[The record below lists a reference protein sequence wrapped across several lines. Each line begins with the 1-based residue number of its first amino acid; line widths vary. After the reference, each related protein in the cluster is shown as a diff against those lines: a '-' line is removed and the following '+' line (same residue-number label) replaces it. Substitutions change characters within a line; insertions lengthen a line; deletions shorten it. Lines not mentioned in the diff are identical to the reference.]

1 MRFWFSRLQSA
12 SVYWRNELRVGPLVA
27 HLQTIFVTAVSS
39 SNTSSKSPNIVST
52 KPQRIIVHQ
61 PSSPLPVMR
70 APRITTC
77 RLLTRFVPVNTF
89 ISQNAVAIVS
99 PPGKWCGSKR
109 ATLDWLA
116 DCTANSTQHSAMFII
131 SFSSSFESSGRREI
145 LFLSLS
151 LSLSRGS
158 NPLSKHSTVLLVISH
173 FNMETRLLWVLL
185 ILRPMSFSRPSP
197 IVVRC
202 WWIYFFNC
210 L

>member
-1 MRFWFSRLQSA
+1 MRSVVTRRSPVRYAILISRLQSA

-39 SNTSSKSPNIVST
+39 SNDTTSKSPNIVST

-99 PPGKWCGSKR
+99 PPGKWCGSEK
-109 ATLDWLA
+109 D
-116 DCTANSTQHSAMFII
+116 F
-131 SFSSSFESSGRREI
+131 G
-145 LFLSLS
+145 
-151 LSLSRGS
+151 
-158 NPLSKHSTVLLVISH
+158 LVILQCA
-173 FNMETRLLWVLL
+173 NYLTVQRYVV
-185 ILRPMSFSRPSP
+185 SFPFYYSP
-197 IVVRC
+197 
-202 WWIYFFNC
+202 F

>member
-70 APRITTC
+70 APCITTC

-89 ISQNAVAIVS
+89 IGQNAVAIVS
-99 PPGKWCGSKR
+99 PPGKWCGSKKKT

-116 DCTANSTQHSAMFII
+116 DLYLLITQTQCCVL
-131 SFSSSFESSGRREI
+131 SSWD
-145 LFLSLS
+145 SLS
-151 LSLSRGS
+151 PVFFWNDIALR
-158 NPLSKHSTVLLVISH
+158 
-173 FNMETRLLWVLL
+173 RLLQLYLSYRVCIFVFIKKNISLCCV
-185 ILRPMSFSRPSP
+185 F
-197 IVVRC
+197 
-202 WWIYFFNC
+202 
-210 L
+210 

>member
-39 SNTSSKSPNIVST
+39 SDTTSKSPNIVST

-99 PPGKWCGSKR
+99 PPGKWCGSKKR
-109 ATLDWLA
+109 LWIGYF
-116 DCTANSTQHSAMFII
+116 TANYMVQRYGLFPFFI
-131 SFSSSFESSGRREI
+131 I
-145 LFLSLS
+145 LFLHTVVSWEKLD
-151 LSLSRGS
+151 R
-158 NPLSKHSTVLLVISH
+158 SKT
-173 FNMETRLLWVLL
+173 
-185 ILRPMSFSRPSP
+185 
-197 IVVRC
+197 
-202 WWIYFFNC
+202 
-210 L
+210 

>member
-39 SNTSSKSPNIVST
+39 SDTTSKSPNVVST

-99 PPGKWCGSKR
+99 PPGKWCGQR
-109 ATLDWLA
+109 LWIGYF
-116 DCTANSTQHSAMFII
+116 TANRTLQRYGLFPFLFI
-131 SFSSSFESSGRREI
+131 SP
-145 LFLSLS
+145 FLIPWFL
-151 LSLSRGS
+151 GG
-158 NPLSKHSTVLLVISH
+158 KKI
-173 FNMETRLLWVLL
+173 W
-185 ILRPMSFSRPSP
+185 
-197 IVVRC
+197 
-202 WWIYFFNC
+202 
-210 L
+210 

>member
-1 MRFWFSRLQSA
+1 M
-12 SVYWRNELRVGPLVA
+12 GPLVA

-109 ATLDWLA
+109 ATLDLLV
-116 DCTANSTQHSAMFII
+116 DCTANYTAQRYVFLCFFLLWGENWKEEKFLFIFFI
-131 SFSSSFESSGRREI
+131 A
-145 LFLSLS
+145 LY
-151 LSLSRGS
+151 LSRS
-158 NPLSKHSTVLLVISH
+158 IP
-173 FNMETRLLWVLL
+173 
-185 ILRPMSFSRPSP
+185 FSG
-197 IVVRC
+197 
-202 WWIYFFNC
+202 
-210 L
+210 

>member
-116 DCTANSTQHSAMFII
+116 DCTANSTAQRYVYYFFLFFVRII
-131 SFSSSFESSGRREI
+131 RKERDPFP
-145 LFLSLS
+145 LSLS
-151 LSLSRGS
+151 LFHEAQTLSR
-158 NPLSKHSTVLLVISH
+158 NIALCYL
-173 FNMETRLLWVLL
+173 
-185 ILRPMSFSRPSP
+185 
-197 IVVRC
+197 
-202 WWIYFFNC
+202 
-210 L
+210 

>member
-39 SNTSSKSPNIVST
+39 SDTTSKSPNVVST

-99 PPGKWCGSKR
+99 PPGKWCGSKKR
-109 ATLDWLA
+109 LWIGYF
-116 DCTANSTQHSAMFII
+116 TANYTVQRYGLFSLFHS
-131 SFSSSFESSGRREI
+131 S
-145 LFLSLS
+145 
-151 LSLSRGS
+151 
-158 NPLSKHSTVLLVISH
+158 ISH
-173 FNMETRLLWVLL
+173 TAISWKSSDR
-185 ILRPMSFSRPSP
+185 SKT
-197 IVVRC
+197 
-202 WWIYFFNC
+202 
-210 L
+210 